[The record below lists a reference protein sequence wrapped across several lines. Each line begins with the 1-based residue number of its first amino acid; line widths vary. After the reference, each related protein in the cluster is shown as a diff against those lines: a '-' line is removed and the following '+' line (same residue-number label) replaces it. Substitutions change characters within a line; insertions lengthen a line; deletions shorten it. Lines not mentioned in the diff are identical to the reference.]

1 MSEYIIIDNVKFNKE
16 ELSPETL
23 ELVEAIDYLDKRE
36 VEVLQLID
44 TLRLSKKVK
53 IDSLKLKVISN
64 KAGGIL

>member
-1 MSEYIIIDNVKFNKE
+1 MSEYIIIDNIKFTKE

-23 ELVEAIDYLDKRE
+23 ELVEAISYLDKRE

-53 IDSLKLKVISN
+53 IDSLKLKVISK